1 MEEQDQIVQED
12 EETEENL
19 AHISMH
25 AMNSTVTLSF
35 KMMRVT
41 GHVGTKSI
49 NIFIDYESSYN
60 FIHPN
65 VVNKLGLRAQEVAPL
80 SVEVP
85 DGGQLTTNQL
95 CSKFSQKMQGQT
107 FTIDLMVL
115 SIEGCDGFGNL
126 VALHYQGCQVQL
138 CRPQDGIPQRGKE
151 HGTERF
157 ETRRCPMC
165 F

>member
-1 MEEQDQIVQED
+1 MRKEPRDYVSGEMKGMVRDTNVRKRQLYGIEMQEEEEDTMEEEDQMVQED

-80 SVEVP
+80 SVEVA
-85 DGGQLTTNQL
+85 DGVRLTTNQL
-95 CSKFSQKMQGQT
+95 CSKFS
-107 FTIDLMVL
+107 
-115 SIEGCDGFGNL
+115 
-126 VALHYQGCQVQL
+126 
-138 CRPQDGIPQRGKE
+138 
-151 HGTERF
+151 
-157 ETRRCPMC
+157 
-165 F
+165 